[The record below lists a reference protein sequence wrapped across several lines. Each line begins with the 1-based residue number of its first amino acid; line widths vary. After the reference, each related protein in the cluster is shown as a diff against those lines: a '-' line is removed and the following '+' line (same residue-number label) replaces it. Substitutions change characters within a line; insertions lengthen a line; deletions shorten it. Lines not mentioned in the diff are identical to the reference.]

1 MNAIR
6 QIVTP
11 DALGNLLIRV
21 PAELRQR
28 PVEVIVLPVEGD
40 NDSMLSVLAGS
51 NAVANAWKV
60 IRKAQ
65 LDGTLQQ
72 SIAVLQQEAAQ
83 NGLTPELLDEL
94 LRDDER

>member
-11 DALGNLLIRV
+11 DALGNLPIQV

-28 PVEVIVLPVEGD
+28 PVEVIVLPVEEA
-40 NDSMLSVLAGS
+40 NDLLSSVLTGRNTVS
-51 NAVANAWKV
+51 NAWKV

-65 LDGTLQQ
+65 LDGALQQ

-94 LRDDER
+94 LRADD

>member
-11 DALGNLLIRV
+11 DALGNLPFQV
-21 PAELRQR
+21 PVELRER
-28 PVEVIVLPVEGD
+28 PVEVIILPVEED
-40 NDSMLSVLAGS
+40 NNQLLSVLTGT

-65 LDGTLQQ
+65 LDNALQQ
-72 SIAVLQQEAAQ
+72 RIDLIRQEAAQ
-83 NGLTPELLDEL
+83 NDLTPELLDEL
-94 LRDDER
+94 LRADD

>member
-11 DALGNLLIRV
+11 DAAGNLPIKV
-21 PAELRQR
+21 PVELRQR
-28 PVEVIVLPVEGD
+28 PVEVIVLPVEET
-40 NDSMLSVLAGS
+40 NEALSSVLAGS

-65 LDGTLQQ
+65 LDDDLQQ
-72 SIAVLQQEAAQ
+72 SIVVLQQEAAR
-83 NGLTPELLDEL
+83 NGLTPEQLNEL
-94 LRDDER
+94 LRDDE

>member
-11 DALGNLLIRV
+11 DALGNLSIQV

-28 PVEVIVLPVEGD
+28 PVEVIVLPIDTAD
-40 NDSMLSVLAGS
+40 NLLLDVLTGP
-51 NAVANAWKV
+51 NAVDNAWK
-60 IRKAQ
+60 ILRKTR
-65 LDGTLQQ
+65 LDNALLQ

-94 LRDDER
+94 LRADD